1 MEKKVVNILEKYNQT
16 HILNYIN
23 LLKQEEIKN
32 LEKQILKI
40 DFEELQTLYE
50 KTKEKPEIRENK
62 IEHINYINKEKL
74 STKKKQ
80 ELEDIGSN
88 VIKNEH
94 YAVIT
99 LAGGQGTRL
108 GHSGP
113 KGTYMLNTKNG
124 QKYIFEIF
132 IDSFKKA
139 KTEYNIEVPW
149 YIMTSKENHKE
160 TVEFFENHNYFG
172 YNKNKV
178 KFFMQGELPI
188 LDTNGKVILNKEKQ
202 IKEAANGN
210 GGIYESFAKSGLL
223 EEIKQKQIEW
233 IFVNNIDNIIS
244 NFIDPLLLGLTIQ
257 EKQKIGAK
265 SVAKTNPK
273 EKVGVFCKI
282 DEKPQIIEYIDLPE
296 KLAEKKDENGELLY
310 GEVNIGAY
318 LFNISVLED
327 LARIKLPYHA
337 AFKKS
342 AYLLENGEYIEPES
356 PNVYKFESFIFDAF
370 KRYNN
375 VSILRVKREEE
386 FAPVKNKEGTD
397 SPETAIKLYNAKL

>member
-178 KFFMQGELPI
+178 KFFMQGELPL